1 MPQSPPCAI
10 IIFGASGDLASR
22 KLIPGVYEMAREG
35 LLNDR
40 SYILGYARSPMSDE
54 EYRQECAESVRK
66 FARTKPVDES
76 LWKKLESRIYY
87 AQPEGLDELR
97 KYIERFWGDV
107 LLRFQASARAKAKG
121 KKK

>member
-1 MPQSPPCAI
+1 MTYEVVLEALADPTRRAI
-10 IIFGASGDLASR
+10 LE
-22 KLIPGVYEMAREG
+22 LLREG
-35 LLNDR
+35 PHTVNELAAEMPVSRPAVSQHLAVLRTANLVDMDR
-40 SYILGYARSPMSDE
+40 QG
-54 EYRQECAESVRK
+54 
-66 FARTKPVDES
+66 T
-76 LWKKLESRIYY
+76 SRVYY